1 MKSNNATYSGFE
13 FEVDGYPALAIINSD
28 LKNLENKSQY
38 PYSVFI
44 ELVPD
49 SFNENGH
56 PEDEEYDYLNVVEK
70 KIIEYLEGQTQ
81 TVHVGHTTLY
91 RTREI
96 IFYTKD
102 RDAVSNFLESFL
114 ETIERESSFDIE
126 EDSSWENVSAFYE
139 LL

>member
-56 PEDEEYDYLNVVEK
+56 PEDEEYDYLNDMEK

-102 RDAVSNFLESFL
+102 REAVSNFLESFL

>member
-1 MKSNNATYSGFE
+1 MKSSNATYSGFE

-28 LKNLENKSQY
+28 LKKLENKSQY

-56 PEDEEYDYLNVVEK
+56 PEDEEYDYLNDVEK
-70 KIIEYLEGQTQ
+70 KIIEYLEDQTQ

-96 IFYTKD
+96 IFCTKD
-102 RDAVSNFLESFL
+102 REAVSNFLESFL

-126 EDSSWENVSAFYE
+126 EDSNWENVSAFYE

>member
-56 PEDEEYDYLNVVEK
+56 PEDEEYDYLNDVEK

>member
-28 LKNLENKSQY
+28 LKNLENKTQY

-56 PEDEEYDYLNVVEK
+56 PEDEEYDYLNDVEK

-102 RDAVSNFLESFL
+102 REAVSNFLESFL

>member
-1 MKSNNATYSGFE
+1 MKSSNATYSGFE

-28 LKNLENKSQY
+28 LKKLENKSQY

-56 PEDEEYDYLNVVEK
+56 PEDEEYDYLNDVEK
-70 KIIEYLEGQTQ
+70 KIIEYLEDQTQ

-102 RDAVSNFLESFL
+102 REAVSNFLESFL

-126 EDSSWENVSAFYE
+126 EDSNWENVSAFYE

>member
-1 MKSNNATYSGFE
+1 MKSSNATYSGFE

-28 LKNLENKSQY
+28 LKKLENKSQY

-56 PEDEEYDYLNVVEK
+56 PEDEEYDYLNDVEK
-70 KIIEYLEGQTQ
+70 KIIEYLEDQTQ

-102 RDAVSNFLESFL
+102 RESVSNFLESFL

-126 EDSSWENVSAFYE
+126 EDSNWENVSAFYE